1 MTWIHKVLLAWDEQT
16 KDGLAR
22 RYEAVCT
29 LMHKPVFPALALLV
43 LELLAAKY
51 PARERPG
58 SGYRARRRSPPASW
72 SWPAASTATSREART

>member
-1 MTWIHKVLLAWDEQT
+1 MLLAWDEQT

-29 LMHKPVFPALALLV
+29 LMQKPVLPALALLV

-58 SGYRARRRSPPASW
+58 SGYRARRPVTASE
-72 SWPAASTATSREART
+72 PVVARGEHGDTPGS